1 MTLFWIVLSNTII
14 GIFSLVGV
22 FTLALKEQ
30 VLQKILLYLVA
41 LSAGALMGGAFL
53 HLLPES
59 VEESGDVNVF
69 LWVLVAFVIFFLIEK
84 LLHWR
89 HCHKSHCSIH
99 TFGHMNLFGDAVH
112 NFIDGVIIAASFVV
126 SIPLGITTV
135 FAIALHEIP
144 QEIGDFGVLIYAG
157 FGKKKAL
164 FLNFM
169 VAMIA
174 VLGGVFG
181 YYLSTYAENS
191 IKILLP
197 FAAGGFIYIAASDL
211 LPELRKEAGL
221 KKSFISFAMFIIG
234 ILIMYGVKFI
244 GGK

>member
-1 MTLFWIVLSNTII
+1 MTLLWIVLSTTII
-14 GIFSLVGV
+14 GIFSLVGI
-22 FTLALKEQ
+22 FTLSLKEQ
-30 VLQKILLYLVA
+30 ILQKILLYLVA

-59 VEESGDVNVF
+59 IEKGGGADTFV
-69 LWVLVAFVIFFLIEK
+69 WVLVAFIIFFLIEK

-89 HCHKSHCSIH
+89 HCHKTNCQVH
-99 TFGHMNLFGDAVH
+99 TFGHMNLFGDSVH
-112 NFIDGVIIAASFVV
+112 NFIDGIIIAASFVV

-135 FAIALHEIP
+135 IAIALHEIP

-157 FGKKKAL
+157 FEKKKAL
-164 FLNFM
+164 LLNFI

-174 VLGGVFG
+174 VLGGIFG
-181 YYLSTYAENS
+181 YYLSTYAQNS
-191 IKILLP
+191 IEVLLP

-211 LPELRKEAGL
+211 LPELRKETNF
-221 KKSFISFAMFIIG
+221 KKSIFSFLMFIIG

-244 GGK
+244 GGE

>member
-1 MTLFWIVLSNTII
+1 MTLLWIVLSNTLI

-59 VEESGDVNVF
+59 IKGNSDTNIF

-164 FLNFM
+164 ILNFI

-174 VLGGVFG
+174 VAGGIFG
-181 YYLSTYAENS
+181 YYLSTYAEDS
-191 IKILLP
+191 INILLP

-211 LPELRKEAGL
+211 IPEFRKEASL
-221 KKSFISFAMFIIG
+221 KKSFFSFGMFVVG
-234 ILIMYGVKFI
+234 ILIMYCVKFI
-244 GGK
+244 GSE

>member
-1 MTLFWIVLSNTII
+1 MTLLWIVLSTTII

-30 VLQKILLYLVA
+30 FLQKILLSLVA

-59 VEESGDVNVF
+59 IEKGGGTDTF
-69 LWVLVAFVIFFLIEK
+69 LWVLAAFIIFFLIEK
-84 LLHWR
+84 ILHWR
-89 HCHKSHCSIH
+89 HCHKKDCSIH

-112 NFIDGVIIAASFVV
+112 NFIDGIIIAASFVV

-135 FAIALHEIP
+135 LAIALHEIP

-157 FGKKKAL
+157 FEKKKAL
-164 FLNFM
+164 MLNFI

-174 VLGGVFG
+174 VLGGIFG
-181 YYLSTYAENS
+181 YYLTTYAENS
-191 IKILLP
+191 INILLP

-211 LPELRKEAGL
+211 LPEIRKETDL
-221 KKSFISFAMFIIG
+221 KKSIFSFGMFIIG

-244 GGK
+244 GGE

>member
-1 MTLFWIVLSNTII
+1 MTLFWIILSTAII
-14 GIFSLVGV
+14 GIFSLVGI
-22 FTLALKEQ
+22 FTLSLKEQ
-30 VLQKILLYLVA
+30 ILQKILLHLVA

-59 VEESGDVNVF
+59 IEKGGGTDTF
-69 LWVLVAFVIFFLIEK
+69 IWVLAAFIIFFLIEK

-89 HCHKSHCSIH
+89 HCHKKDCSIH

-112 NFIDGVIIAASFVV
+112 NFIDGIIIAASFVV

-135 FAIALHEIP
+135 IAIALHEIP

-157 FGKKKAL
+157 FEKKKAL
-164 FLNFM
+164 LLNFI

-174 VLGGVFG
+174 VLGGIFG

-191 IKILLP
+191 IKFLLP

-211 LPELRKEAGL
+211 LPELRKEANL
-221 KKSFISFAMFIIG
+221 KKSISSFAMFIIG
-234 ILIMYGVKFI
+234 IIIMYSVKFI
-244 GGK
+244 GGE